1 MLNDHS
7 PAPAPHSEDIDYQIS
22 LDCGC
27 YCELH
32 TGEPCD
38 CECIDHL
45 RPSPTA
51 PKFVAGWNNPGY
63 LPETDPCYFDTAVEA
78 CRYLVDTIDRW
89 WDDDY
94 DTTDDDTE
102 REAIDARWIGAHSQL
117 PYLTPPFSIIANG
130 ISFFVEPITK
140 GN

>member
-1 MLNDHS
+1 MLNN
-7 PAPAPHSEDIDYQIS
+7 
-22 LDCGC
+22 
-27 YCELH
+27 
-32 TGEPCD
+32 EPPD
-38 CECIDHL
+38 E
-45 RPSPTA
+45 

-78 CRYLVDTIDRW
+78 CRYLVDTIDRLWDDDYATTVDTIDRLWDDDYATTDDTIDRW

-94 DTTDDDTE
+94 YTTDDDTE
-102 REAIDARWIGAHSQL
+102 LEDIDARWIGAHSQL

-130 ISFFVEPITK
+130 ISFWIEPLTE